1 MILCVSLN
9 PAVDKRMRLERLQLQ
24 AVNRARDVRPAPGG
38 KAAHVAMVL
47 KTLGAEVTW
56 LGFTGGH
63 SGEVLLNGLHQLAIQ
78 TVAVPTASPTRTNLE
93 IIDEAGVTEILEP
106 GAPISDEE
114 MSELHSVF
122 GNCLTEAKP
131 GNSVAV
137 VVLSGSLPQGA
148 PADCYK
154 NLIDLAHRSGCSV
167 FVDTGGE
174 PFRSALSAKP
184 DFIKPNRD
192 EAKMWSGRE
201 VDSPAAALTVLNDM
215 LSAGAAAGAISLG
228 PQGMIWR
235 APNEKPLLAKAPAV
249 SGRSAVGSGDSALA
263 AFAYAA
269 QQRMGPGD
277 SLRLAAACGAANC
290 LAQLPGQASI
300 AEISRMKEQ
309 IIVESFNCT

>member
-9 PAVDKRMRLERLQLQ
+9 PAVDKRMRLERLQLR

-47 KTLGAEVTW
+47 KTLGADVTW
-56 LGFTGGH
+56 LGFTGGQ
-63 SGEVLLNGLHQLAIQ
+63 SGDILLHGLYELSIR
-78 TVAVPTASPTRTNLE
+78 TVAVPTASQTRTNLE

-106 GAPISDEE
+106 GAPVTDEE
-114 MSELHSVF
+114 MSQLHSAICK
-122 GNCLTEAKP
+122 CLTEAKP
-131 GNSVAV
+131 GNSVPV

-154 NLIDLAHRSGCSV
+154 NLIDLAHRSGCSA
-167 FVDTGGE
+167 FVDTAGE
-174 PFRSALSAKP
+174 PFRSALHAKP

-201 VDSPAAALTVLNDM
+201 LDSPDAALPVLNDM

-228 PQGMIWR
+228 PQGMIWQ
-235 APNEKPLLAKAPAV
+235 APNEKALLAKVPAL

-277 SLRLAAACGAANC
+277 ALRLAAACGAANC
-290 LAQLPGQASI
+290 LAELPGRASA
-300 AEISRMKEQ
+300 AEIAQMKDRVH
-309 IIVESFNCT
+309 IASFN

>member
-47 KTLGAEVTW
+47 KTLGANVTW

-63 SGEVLLNGLHQLAIQ
+63 SGDVLLNGLHELAIR
-78 TVAVPTASPTRTNLE
+78 TVAVPTASQTRTNLE
-93 IIDEAGVTEILEP
+93 IIDDAGVTEILEP
-106 GAPISDEE
+106 GAPVTDEE
-114 MSELHSVF
+114 MSQLNSVF

-131 GNSVAV
+131 ANSIAV

-154 NLIDLAHRSGCSV
+154 NLIDLAHRSGCPA

-174 PFRSALSAKP
+174 PFRSALSGKP

-192 EAKMWSGRE
+192 EAKMWCGRE
-201 VDSPAAALTVLNDM
+201 VDSPDAALTVLNEM

-228 PQGMIWR
+228 RQGMIWR
-235 APNEKPLLAKAPAV
+235 APNEKPLLAKVPAV

-269 QQRMGPGD
+269 QQRMSPGD

-300 AEISRMKEQ
+300 AEISRMKDQ
-309 IIVESFNCT
+309 ILIENFN

>member
-47 KTLGAEVTW
+47 KTLGADVTW
-56 LGFTGGH
+56 LGFAGGP
-63 SGEVLLNGLHQLAIQ
+63 SGEVLLNGLHELAIK
-78 TVAVPTASPTRTNLE
+78 TVAVPTASETRSNLE
-93 IIDEAGVTEILEP
+93 IIDDAGVTEILEP
-106 GAPISDEE
+106 GAPITDEE
-114 MSELHSVF
+114 MSQLESVF
-122 GNCLTEAKP
+122 GNCLTGVKP
-131 GNSVAV
+131 ANSVAV

-154 NLIDLAHRSGCSV
+154 NLIDLAHRSGCSA

-201 VDSPAAALTVLNDM
+201 VDSPHAALTVLNDM

-269 QQRMGPGD
+269 QQRMSPGD
-277 SLRLAAACGAANC
+277 TLRLAAACGAANC

-300 AEISRMKEQ
+300 AEISRIKDQ
-309 IIVESFNCT
+309 ILIESFN